1 MLFILNFA
9 PSAGEAG
16 WAPGPALLV
25 HPWIFGQMWP
35 QLWTYLHSG
44 ASMGLKLEQTDDA
57 SFQVGDQDVFCF
69 IPIESFDLG
78 GQEVVPG

>member
-1 MLFILNFA
+1 
-9 PSAGEAG
+9 
-16 WAPGPALLV
+16 
-25 HPWIFGQMWP
+25 MWP